1 MGELAATA
9 KEYEDAL
16 MHYEKAMD
24 LYQADVCVC
33 VCVCVC
39 SRVCCT
45 MNQYCLFG

>member
-1 MGELAATA
+1 MCKEMGELAATA

-33 VCVCVC
+33 VCVYVVV
-39 SRVCCT
+39 SVVR
-45 MNQYCLFG
+45 